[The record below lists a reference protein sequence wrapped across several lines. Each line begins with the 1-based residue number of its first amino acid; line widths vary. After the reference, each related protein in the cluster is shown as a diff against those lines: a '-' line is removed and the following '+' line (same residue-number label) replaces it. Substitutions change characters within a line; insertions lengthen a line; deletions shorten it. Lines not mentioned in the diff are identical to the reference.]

1 LLIIFLLSIQD
12 KDDGPQTE
20 PPTFAPFVDAT
31 DDTYY
36 YDDLIDIGDPM
47 ITSEMAPYDG
57 DCDYNDQ
64 DGFPNVQD
72 QCDCDGEIAVVPDD
86 VLQMRSLIIERMFP
100 KFYGNITLPANSCDI
115 INQAL
120 IWLSSGDM
128 RDAGEI
134 RQRFGLGIT
143 YFGLNGTIWDYTD
156 EWLSDINEC
165 LWLGVQCNNRDTVN
179 SLALDTNNIFG
190 PVSRAQSTTY

>member
-1 LLIIFLLSIQD
+1 
-12 KDDGPQTE
+12 
-20 PPTFAPFVDAT
+20 
-31 DDTYY
+31 
-36 YDDLIDIGDPM
+36 
-47 ITSEMAPYDG
+47 
-57 DCDYNDQ
+57 
-64 DGFPNVQD
+64 
-72 QCDCDGEIAVVPDD
+72 VVPDD
-86 VLQMRSLIIERMFP
+86 VVQMRDLIIARMFP
-100 KFYGNITLPANSCDI
+100 KFYGNITLPVDSCDI

-134 RQRFGLGIT
+134 RQRFGLGVS

-156 EWLSDINEC
+156 EWMSDINEC

-190 PVSRAQSTTY
+190 PVSRVDHYY